1 MKQKGMA
8 KSLLVV
14 ILSLL
19 LVSLVA
25 LTGAGCGEEVSLQEE
40 GTGTLVLNLC
50 DAPKDD
56 PEVVGV
62 YIKIMEI
69 QYHLGG
75 ENDGEWATFPEFVG
89 PETYNLTALT
99 GGVSALLGEFELP
112 AGNYTQIRFMLDIRE
127 QGSSNNTGCYVKLID
142 ETTAPLFCPSGNQT
156 GYKAV
161 GNFTVPENGKVEVT
175 ADWDVQKAVVKA
187 GQSGKYILKPT
198 IHLIVTDLAPEASTG
213 LESTAGNA
221 QVALNWDD
229 NTEGDLAGYNVYR
242 SEDIGGPYT
251 ETEKIATVTAS
262 EYTDT
267 GLTNDTTYYYVVT
280 ALDDLDNESVY
291 SAEVSATPSS
301 S

>member
-56 PEVVGV
+56 AEIVGV
-62 YIKIMEI
+62 WITIVGI
-69 QYHLGG
+69 QYHRDGKWVTV
-75 ENDGEWATFPEFVG
+75 NDTEFEG
-89 PETYNLTALT
+89 PQTYNLTALT

-175 ADWDVQKAVVKA
+175 ADWDVRKGVVEA
-187 GQSGKYILKPT
+187 GHSGKYILKPT
-198 IHLIVTDLAPEASTG
+198 IHLIVTDLA
-213 LESTAGNA
+213 
-221 QVALNWDD
+221 
-229 NTEGDLAGYNVYR
+229 
-242 SEDIGGPYT
+242 
-251 ETEKIATVTAS
+251 
-262 EYTDT
+262 
-267 GLTNDTTYYYVVT
+267 
-280 ALDDLDNESVY
+280 
-291 SAEVSATPSS
+291 
-301 S
+301 

>member
-19 LVSLVA
+19 LVSMVA
-25 LTGAGCGEEVSLQEE
+25 LTGAGCGGEAEA
-40 GTGTLVLNLC
+40 TGTLVLNLS
-50 DAPKDD
+50 DAPKGDA
-56 PEVVGV
+56 EVVGV

-69 QYHLGG
+69 QYHR
-75 ENDGEWATFPEFVG
+75 DGKWKTIEGFDG
-89 PETYNLTALT
+89 PKTYNLTALT

-127 QGSSNNTGCYVKLID
+127 QGSSNNTGCYVKFID

-198 IHLIVTDLAPEASTG
+198 IHLIVTDLAPEAPTG
-213 LESTAGNA
+213 LEATAGNA

-291 SAEVSATPSS
+291 SAEASATPSS